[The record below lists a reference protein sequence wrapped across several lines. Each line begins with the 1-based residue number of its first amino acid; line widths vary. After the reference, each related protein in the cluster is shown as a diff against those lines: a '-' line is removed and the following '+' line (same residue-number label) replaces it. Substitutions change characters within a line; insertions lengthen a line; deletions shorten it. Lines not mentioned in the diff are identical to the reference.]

1 MLISLKVAKLGLN
14 LGIGQARMR
23 FIAHLASC
31 LKECARYVEI
41 EGLLL
46 NIDVIVFCVLDS
58 FLLVMP
64 RQGGTSG
71 ARLFWYPST
80 FRTTHLLRS
89 HLPSFFFGPPTKTLF
104 TLDSSCSAPS
114 KSTLK

>member
-46 NIDVIVFCVLDS
+46 NIDVSVHFSYHPPPAQS
-58 FLLVMP
+58 FTLI
-64 RQGGTSG
+64 
-71 ARLFWYPST
+71 F
-80 FRTTHLLRS
+80 LRS
-89 HLPSFFFGPPTKTLF
+89 AHQDALHTLQLLF
-104 TLDSSCSAPS
+104 CAFQ
-114 KSTLK
+114 KHAK